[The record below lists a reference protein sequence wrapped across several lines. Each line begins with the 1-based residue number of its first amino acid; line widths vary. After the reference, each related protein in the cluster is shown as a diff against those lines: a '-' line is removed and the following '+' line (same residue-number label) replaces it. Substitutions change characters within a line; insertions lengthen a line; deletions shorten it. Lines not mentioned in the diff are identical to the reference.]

1 MEQMETLPPKYLKPI
16 FIQGKNYTVRA
27 ETKIDYSAQQSSS
40 YTAGGQTTTTTTTTT
55 SSSSYTTGGADYTT
69 GGVDL
74 TSAGAGADLT
84 SAGAG
89 ADLTTGGADY
99 TAGADFT
106 TGATVASTS
115 AVDYTASGAD
125 LTTGGADYTAGA
137 DLTAGAGLDTA
148 GSTYQATTTNTTT
161 SSTYSTGATGSVGS
175 GVQPVYKLYRQGAG
189 ISHTEEKGIVNTAIS
204 ILQQGLLPVSN
215 TTAAAIKRKLGGDWL
230 VIYYPQGKAIDF
242 NMTCVQGNDYMYFT
256 LDNNA
261 YQVCRLR

>member
-1 MEQMETLPPKYLKPI
+1 MQMETLPPKYLKPI

-27 ETKIDYSAQQSSS
+27 ETKIDYSAQSSSS

-55 SSSSYTTGGADYTT
+55 SSYTTGGADYTT

-74 TSAGAGADLT
+74 TSAGA
-84 SAGAG
+84 
-89 ADLTTGGADY
+89 DLTTAGADY
-99 TAGADFT
+99 TASADFT
-106 TGATVASTS
+106 TGATVESTS
-115 AVDYTASGAD
+115 AVDYTASGVD
-125 LTTGGADYTAGA
+125 LTTGGADFTAGA
-137 DLTAGAGLDTA
+137 DLTAGAGFDTT
-148 GSTYQATTTNTTT
+148 GSTYGATTTTTT
-161 SSTYSTGATGSVGS
+161 TSTYSTGAVGS
-175 GVQPVYKLYRQGAG
+175 GVKPVYKLYRQGAG
-189 ISHTEEKGIVNTAIS
+189 ISHTEERGIVNTAIS

-215 TTAAAIKRKLGGDWL
+215 NTAAAIKRKLGGDWL

>member
-1 MEQMETLPPKYLKPI
+1 M
-16 FIQGKNYTVRA
+16 
-27 ETKIDYSAQQSSS
+27 
-40 YTAGGQTTTTTTTTT
+40 
-55 SSSSYTTGGADYTT
+55 
-69 GGVDL
+69 
-74 TSAGAGADLT
+74 
-84 SAGAG
+84 
-89 ADLTTGGADY
+89 
-99 TAGADFT
+99 
-106 TGATVASTS
+106 
-115 AVDYTASGAD
+115 
-125 LTTGGADYTAGA
+125 TTGGADYTAGA

-148 GSTYQATTTNTTT
+148 GSTYEATTTTTTT
-161 SSTYSTGATGSVGS
+161 SSTYSTGATGAVGS

-215 TTAAAIKRKLGGDWL
+215 NTAAAIKRKLGGDWL

>member
-1 MEQMETLPPKYLKPI
+1 MQMETLPPKYLKPI

-27 ETKIDYSAQQSSS
+27 ETKIDYSAQSSSS

-55 SSSSYTTGGADYTT
+55 SSYTTGGADYTT

-74 TSAGAGADLT
+74 TSAGA
-84 SAGAG
+84 
-89 ADLTTGGADY
+89 DLTTAGADY
-99 TAGADFT
+99 TASADFT
-106 TGATVASTS
+106 TGATVESTS
-115 AVDYTASGAD
+115 AVDYTASGVD
-125 LTTGGADYTAGA
+125 LTTGGADFTAGA
-137 DLTAGAGLDTA
+137 DLTAGAGFDTT
-148 GSTYQATTTNTTT
+148 GSTYGATTTTTT
-161 SSTYSTGATGSVGS
+161 TSTYSTGAVGS
-175 GVQPVYKLYRQGAG
+175 GANPVYKLYRQGAG
-189 ISHTEEKGIVNTAIS
+189 ISHTEERGIVNTAIS

-215 TTAAAIKRKLGGDWL
+215 NTAAAIKRKLGGDWL

>member
-40 YTAGGQTTTTTTTTT
+40 YTAEGQTTTTTTTTT

-84 SAGAG
+84 
-89 ADLTTGGADY
+89 
-99 TAGADFT
+99 TA
-106 TGATVASTS
+106 
-115 AVDYTASGAD
+115 
-125 LTTGGADYTAGA
+125 GADYTAGA

-148 GSTYQATTTNTTT
+148 GSTYEATTTTTTT
-161 SSTYSTGATGSVGS
+161 SSTYSTGATGAVGS

>member
-40 YTAGGQTTTTTTTTT
+40 YTAEGQTTTTTTTTT

-84 SAGAG
+84 
-89 ADLTTGGADY
+89 
-99 TAGADFT
+99 TA
-106 TGATVASTS
+106 
-115 AVDYTASGAD
+115 
-125 LTTGGADYTAGA
+125 GADYTAGA

-161 SSTYSTGATGSVGS
+161 SSTYSTGATGAVGS